1 MFVFILVMAAVASG
15 AQQGSGTGSGA
26 GTPPQQNT
34 SQSNSS
40 AQNAGGK
47 TATPAPLQPA
57 TPDELKF
64 PEDDAAQP
72 AAPSSSPSSAPKQGS
87 LAAPRSD
94 RVQVQD
100 LGPGVG
106 ESSSKDKDKDTQVDL
121 SAPTDDAKAHPQSS
135 EAVANAEADTLSS
148 GGITELRSWDPHKA
162 AKNVEVGDFYF
173 KRKNY
178 RAAEGRYRDALRYKN
193 NDAIATI
200 RLAVCLEKLG
210 ILDDARAEYQ
220 SYLRIL
226 PHGPQAGEA
235 QKAIERLKTQTA
247 PN

>member
-1 MFVFILVMAAVASG
+1 MNGRVFVFIFVMAVVASAG
-15 AQQGSGTGSGA
+15 AQQGGGTGSGA
-26 GTPPQQNT
+26 GTPPPSG

-40 AQNAGGK
+40 AQNADPK
-47 TATPAPLQPA
+47 PAPSDAPKPA

-64 PEDDAAQP
+64 PEDDPAQP
-72 AAPSSSPSSAPKQGS
+72 APPSSAPKS
-87 LAAPRSD
+87 YPLTPPRSD
-94 RVQVQD
+94 RVQIQD
-100 LGPGVG
+100 LPPGVG

-121 SAPTDDAKAHPQSS
+121 SAPADDAKAHPQSS
-135 EAVANAEADTLSS
+135 DAVANAEAGTLSS
-148 GGITELRSWDPHKA
+148 GGITDLRSWDPHKA

-178 RAAEGRYRDALRYKN
+178 RAAEARYRDALRYKD

-210 ILDDARAEYQ
+210 ILDDARAEYE
-220 SYLRIL
+220 SYLKIL
-226 PHGPQAGEA
+226 PHGPQAGDA
-235 QKAIERLKTQTA
+235 QKAIERLKTETA